1 MRSLELVEIE
11 DTLTKTLNEEKK
23 EQEAEVERLW
33 LEDQEKDDAHDGTP
47 TSTYESSSH
56 LNCFWTKMTYKV
68 ILATF
73 CLGFLFAIAQNDEL
87 SNSFKSY
94 FYSMLHRASRNDLP
108 ICPIQP
114 QRCPDKYAYKPSCKI
129 FAMHQ
134 AIQEEGHLELPKI
147 KDPSNFVGDLI
158 TFFHGKRIALV
169 GDSLTRQWFETL
181 SCRLGLNQTWFRKT
195 ETLKKLPPHLALAKN
210 KNNVTFT
217 NVNNGP
223 RHMKSGHYLGYATSS
238 NQFSSTS
245 KLGRFQD
252 SSACQPF
259 YTNIEYY
266 HLELLQEK
274 TSDTK
279 SLVEFISNVSD
290 VMIFNIGAHYADKK
304 QIRNLDRDLQTLLEI
319 CGTYNTNTSISRCF
333 FRETLPAH
341 FQFKDKPCG
350 EYDFEDKAI
359 ACGPTDPILH
369 SPFNQNL
376 DVYGKRFN
384 VPIVKASIL
393 QPAWRWHGH
402 IPSGHKPDCRH
413 YCQDNLVWDL
423 LHESLLQTAKDCIS

>member
-1 MRSLELVEIE
+1 MRSLELVEMK
-11 DTLTKTLNEEKK
+11 DTLKKALKEEQK
-23 EQEAEVERLW
+23 EEVEVERLW
-33 LEDQEKDDAHDGTP
+33 LEDQEKDDANDCTP
-47 TSTYESSSH
+47 SSSYESSSH
-56 LNCFWTKMTYKV
+56 FNCFWKKIAYV
-68 ILATF
+68 SFIATISI
-73 CLGFLFAIAQNDEL
+73 GFFFAINFH
-87 SNSFKSY
+87 SFKSD
-94 FYSMLHRASRNDLP
+94 FYIFHTSTNDFP
-108 ICPIQP
+108 ICSIQP
-114 QRCPDKYAYKPSCKI
+114 QSCPDQYAYKPSCKI
-129 FAMHQ
+129 LAMHQ
-134 AIQEEGHLELPKI
+134 AIHDEGHLSLPKLR
-147 KDPSNFVGDLI
+147 DPSNFVSDLI

-181 SCRLGLNQTWFRKT
+181 SCRLGLKQTWFRKT
-195 ETLKKLPPHLALAKN
+195 ESLKKLPPHLALAKN

-217 NVNNGP
+217 NVNHGP

-245 KLGRFQD
+245 KLGKFQD

-259 YTNIEYY
+259 FTNIEYY
-266 HLELLQEK
+266 HLELLQEQ

-290 VMIFNIGAHYADKK
+290 VMIFNVGAHYADEK
-304 QIRNLDRDLQTLLEI
+304 QIHNLDRDLQTLLEI

-350 EYDFEDKAI
+350 EYNFEDKAI
-359 ACGPTDPILH
+359 ACGPTDPNLI

-376 DVYGKRFN
+376 DICGKRFN
-384 VPIVKASIL
+384 VPIIKASML